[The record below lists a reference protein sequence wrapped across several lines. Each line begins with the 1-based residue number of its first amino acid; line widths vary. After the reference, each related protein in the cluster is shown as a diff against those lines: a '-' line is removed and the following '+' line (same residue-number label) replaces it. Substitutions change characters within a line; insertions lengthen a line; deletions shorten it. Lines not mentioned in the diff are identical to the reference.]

1 MRSGDDDI
9 VRCANGHR
17 PAALFRHLPVVREG
31 CQRHLLYGNS
41 LGRLELCAGGT
52 LSLVVGG
59 LTLRLPVDALLT
71 LHDLVH
77 GALTA
82 LEEAERHA
90 AQRAWTE
97 EN

>member
-1 MRSGDDDI
+1 MRRADDDI

-17 PAALFRHLPVVREG
+17 PAALFRHLPRARES
-31 CQRHLLYGNS
+31 CQRHLLYGNA
-41 LGRLELCAGGT
+41 LGRMELCTGGT

-82 LEEAERHA
+82 LDEAERRA
-90 AQRAWTE
+90 SQRPLIE

>member
-1 MRSGDDDI
+1 MRRREDDI

-17 PAALFRHLPVVREG
+17 PAALFRYLPRAREG
-31 CQRHLLYGNS
+31 CERHLLHSNS
-41 LGRLELCAGGT
+41 LGRLELCTGGT

-77 GALTA
+77 GALTS
-82 LEEAERHA
+82 LDEAERRA
-90 AQRAWTE
+90 ALRPVVE